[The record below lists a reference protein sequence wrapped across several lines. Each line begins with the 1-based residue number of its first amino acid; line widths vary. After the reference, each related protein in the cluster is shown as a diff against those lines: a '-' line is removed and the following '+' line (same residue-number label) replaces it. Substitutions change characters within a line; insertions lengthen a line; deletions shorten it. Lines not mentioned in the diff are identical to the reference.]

1 VRSLAPPKCE
11 IRRVTQTML
20 NAISNMVS
28 RFDVSANRDEVLRRI
43 IYDPTVINN
52 IMQHIRFSKD
62 AIVK

>member
-1 VRSLAPPKCE
+1 
-11 IRRVTQTML
+11 ML